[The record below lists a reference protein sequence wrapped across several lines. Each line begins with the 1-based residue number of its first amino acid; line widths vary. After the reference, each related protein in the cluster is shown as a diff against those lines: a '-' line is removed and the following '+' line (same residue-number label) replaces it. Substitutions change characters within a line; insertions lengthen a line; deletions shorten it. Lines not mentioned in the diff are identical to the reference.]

1 VFFYARLRASYD
13 AARSPSHGLNAA
25 ERTFNVLSLALLYRR
40 ISVISGIL
48 NFDQNFKIQRRLQM
62 ANMFFVWKDP
72 NCNGVNPEWIQMTG
86 KQFHEFITRPEN
98 QKRKFIKEYV
108 DPYNRRLGFY
118 RFEVTLEVF
127 RKWDA
132 NRKRDLRAQRNDML
146 NLPRL
151 SAVDK
156 DELSE
161 QEDYCFTDGVEED
174 DEVDLSFDEDA
185 ALLGEGYD
193 PDEDC
198 FGMTN
203 NNSDEESDEEECEAI
218 PFVVSLDEIAYVE
231 EQLTMHD
238 VIADPSVD
246 VEKSDLCRVILEDIK
261 QFIKKYSGVDF
272 LVAEYVVDRREKE
285 KTHTRFAKELGI
297 SRQVLEYKIKKIRKE
312 IKKNFAFA

>member
-1 VFFYARLRASYD
+1 
-13 AARSPSHGLNAA
+13 
-25 ERTFNVLSLALLYRR
+25 
-40 ISVISGIL
+40 
-48 NFDQNFKIQRRLQM
+48 M

-246 VEKSDLCRVILEDIK
+246 VEKSALCRVILEDIK

-285 KTHTRFAKELGI
+285 KTHTSFAKELGI